1 MKDECGTYCNCD
13 KCKAWKEQI
22 LKDAGKILPKPKGA
36 K

>member
-1 MKDECGTYCNCD
+1 MNQNECGIYCNCD

-22 LKDAGKILPKPKGA
+22 LKDAGKLPPKGA